1 MSNTY
6 RDSGIVLRKYDLGE
20 ADVLLTMFL
29 QRSGMVRMVAKGAR
43 RQTSRK
49 RGHIELFNHVEGMVA
64 EGRNLDVLT
73 EVYALETFERW
84 RSQLISV
91 SLAYYAADITMMLLP
106 ERESQPVVFDTM
118 LQYLAWLGRA
128 ADSHVLTRWYEVQLM
143 QQLGYWAP
151 QQLESQSANAV
162 HILGRFGTADA
173 RQAANVRVTPP
184 LRDELERMMNV
195 QLSHILEGDSST
207 RRFLDRVRDLE
218 QEQAGA

>member
-43 RQTSRK
+43 RQSSRK

-73 EVYALETFERW
+73 EVYALDTFDQW

-91 SLAYYAADITMMLLP
+91 SLAYYAADITMLLLP
-106 ERESQPVVFDTM
+106 ERESHPVVFDT
-118 LQYLAWLGRA
+118 LLHYFSWLGRA
-128 ADSHVLTRWYEVQLM
+128 ADSHVLTRWYEVQLL
-143 QQLGYWAP
+143 QQLGYWSP
-151 QQLESQSANAV
+151 DRLESQSANAI
-162 HILGRFGTADA
+162 HILGRFGAVDA

-184 LRDELERMMNV
+184 LRDELERMMNS
-195 QLSHILEGDSST
+195 QLGQILEADSAT
-207 RRFLDRVRDLE
+207 KRFLDRVRDME
-218 QEQAGA
+218 EEQASL